1 MCELDLCY
9 FCEEWKSPIWY
20 KILSFSGRWM
30 SESWKCCWD
39 LVLPVQL
46 ILLWRLQKLISGPVV
61 VVKRGESLINLPKP
75 LRWKTNITSHESWP
89 LFLHFLPSPH
99 PTFPQSP
106 QASSVV
112 GRLGRGKKENALGT
126 MRRGKGNFSLFPLS
140 TVYLLLFCIATVFFF
155 SLLK

>member
-1 MCELDLCY
+1 MDVWVMKVLLGPR
-9 FCEEWKSPIWY
+9 FTRMPQ
-20 KILSFSGRWM
+20 
-30 SESWKCCWD
+30 SEPHC
-39 LVLPVQL
+39 PVQL
-46 ILLWRLQKLISGPVV
+46 ILLWRLQKLISRPVV
-61 VVKRGESLINLPKP
+61 VVKRGESVINLPKP

-112 GRLGRGKKENALGT
+112 GRLGRGKKKTRWGRCEG
-126 MRRGKGNFSLFPLS
+126 GKENFSLFPLS

-155 SLLK
+155 IIEIASRSFWGKESTGY